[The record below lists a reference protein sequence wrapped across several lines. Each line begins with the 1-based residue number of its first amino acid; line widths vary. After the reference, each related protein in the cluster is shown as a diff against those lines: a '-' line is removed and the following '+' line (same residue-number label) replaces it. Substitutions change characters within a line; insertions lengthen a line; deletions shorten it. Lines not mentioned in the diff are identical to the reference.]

1 MGFTVRT
8 TSGFFVCGISY
19 AFFWWGL
26 FAIYCIGYQLNKVR
40 VYYVRKQRLAGNDSK
55 VLIDLPGSKFFNQFD
70 HVVRVPFITEMIPL
84 KHVIGITVFILI
96 NAVFIIFAPFALN
109 PGMGF
114 VINAIT
120 TMDRRAAFVGMVNW
134 GFVFFL
140 AQRNSILTRMS
151 GLTVEELL
159 PFHRIIARIG
169 LAEFIPH
176 YVWRIWR
183 GYEKNMIV
191 KDALFLDQEQTSGAI
206 AMFGFLIMF
215 ATSLE
220 YIRRNYFEIFYY
232 CHVIFM
238 LVGVCFACWHEPTCF
253 AFFIPALILWFADRV
268 IRSYSSWCL
277 KTTSA
282 RVDQVVS
289 NTSTQEGIVRVLF
302 SNKNMNTFK
311 PGQYVFVSI
320 ARTGRK
326 LWKYANWHP
335 YTISEVFRVNNHT
348 DSYIDE
354 RMIDSATNTI
364 KDGKT
369 ERIENVS
376 PDSFL
381 DIDSLSDTN
390 SLRRRANPLPSDKS
404 VTTVG
409 TFHIKALGN
418 KTRDL
423 VKRSAANEQ
432 LRVIVDGPYGPCLDY
447 QDFQVLALFSTGIG
461 ITPSLAIIKDVLQ
474 RRCNGVRTVA
484 VEHIYLTW
492 AIKST
497 VEIPPFMD
505 MFVYWTELVKNSTQS
520 IYFTANIYV
529 TREHEGPN
537 IFEDLVGFNVI
548 YGQRPKVNIE
558 MDKIKTVNAN
568 RRVWA
573 HACGSALFTK
583 TVINEAV
590 CRHFHVHNETFE
602 F

>member
-1 MGFTVRT
+1 MGFKIRT
-8 TSGFFVCGISY
+8 TSAFFVCGISY

-26 FAIYCIGYQLNKVR
+26 FAIYCIGYQIKKAR
-40 VYYVRKQRLAGNDSK
+40 TFYVRKHRLAGNDSK
-55 VLIDLPGSKFFNQFD
+55 VVTDLPGAKFLSQFD
-70 HVVRVPFITEMIPL
+70 YVVRVPFITDMIPV
-84 KHVIGITVFILI
+84 KHVLGITVFTLI

-114 VINAIT
+114 VINAIG

-140 AQRNSILTRMS
+140 AQRNSVLPRMS

-176 YVWRIWR
+176 FVWRIWR
-183 GYEKNMIV
+183 GYEKHMIV
-191 KDALFLDQEQTSGAI
+191 KDALFLDEEQTSGTI
-206 AMFGFLIMF
+206 AMLGFLIMF
-215 ATSLE
+215 ATSFE
-220 YIRRNYFEIFYY
+220 YVRRNYFEVFYY

-238 LVGVCFACWHEPTCF
+238 LVGVCFSCWHEPTCF
-253 AFFIPALILWFADRV
+253 AFFIPALILWFVDRV
-268 IRSYSSWCL
+268 IRSYLSWGL

-282 RVDQVVS
+282 RVDEVVC
-289 NTSTQEGIVRVLF
+289 NASTQEGIVRVLF
-302 SNKNMNTFK
+302 SNKSMDTFK

-320 ARTGRK
+320 ARSGRK

-335 YTISEVFRVNNHT
+335 YTISEVFRVNNNT
-348 DSYIDE
+348 DGRVEE
-354 RMIDSATNTI
+354 RIIDSATNTI
-364 KDGKT
+364 KDEKT
-369 ERIENVS
+369 EKPENKS
-376 PDSFL
+376 PDSMF
-381 DIDSLSDTN
+381 DIDSLSDTA
-390 SLRRRANPLPSDKS
+390 SLRRRANPLPGDDSI
-404 VTTVG
+404 TTVG

-423 VKRSAANEQ
+423 VKHAAANEQ
-432 LRVIVDGPYGPCLDY
+432 LRVIVDGPYGPNLDY

-461 ITPSLAIIKDVLQ
+461 ITPSLAIIKDILQ
-474 RRCNGVRTVA
+474 KRCNGVRTVA

-497 VEIPPFMD
+497 AEVPPFMD

-520 IYFTANIYV
+520 IHLTANIYV
-529 TREHEGPN
+529 TREYEGPDM
-537 IFEDLVGFNVI
+537 FEDLVGFNVI
-548 YGQRPKVNIE
+548 YGQRPKVDIE
-558 MDKIKTVNAN
+558 MDKIKTVNTN

-573 HACGSALFTK
+573 HACGSTLFTK

-590 CRHFHVHNETFE
+590 RRHFHVHNETFE